1 MSSTS
6 NRKNSNSGRSPDDEW
21 IGELIWTLVK
31 AAGHL
36 LWWAILFPAISVPII
51 AALRWDIASGGKA
64 AVISGVVISAAYMA
78 WAWLDA
84 ASFDAWVVGP
94 VRRRWLTWSRYTRT
108 WESVCTLHGL
118 TARLG
123 ERALVPALRSAC
135 TSARRPTSWR
145 CGW

>member
-51 AALRWDIASGGKA
+51 ACTAHCHAS
-64 AVISGVVISAAYMA
+64 
-78 WAWLDA
+78 
-84 ASFDAWVVGP
+84 
-94 VRRRWLTWSRYTRT
+94 
-108 WESVCTLHGL
+108 
-118 TARLG
+118 
-123 ERALVPALRSAC
+123 LVPRAFRSASHRC
-135 TSARRPTSWR
+135 RPSVVLLPTLLHSSSAYKQGAEL
-145 CGW
+145 CGVSRAR

>member
-51 AALRWDIASGGKA
+51 ACTAVGIAPA
-64 AVISGVVISAAYMA
+64 A
-78 WAWLDA
+78 
-84 ASFDAWVVGP
+84 
-94 VRRRWLTWSRYTRT
+94 
-108 WESVCTLHGL
+108 
-118 TARLG
+118 
-123 ERALVPALRSAC
+123 
-135 TSARRPTSWR
+135 RPQ
-145 CGW
+145 